1 MVSTIYQLR
10 WIGTILVLV
19 SLLGQDGT
27 AHATA
32 DGRLGSKPADA
43 EAQLADAPPSVPQV
57 AAVVRDSTA
66 GPDALA
72 AESAV
77 DAAESDV
84 DAVASHTEDQRA
96 AGASGRPGDERLMN
110 TTTAGDGAAW
120 DASYFLIMAKLG
132 LGLGLVVLLVWGG
145 VALLRRTGIG
155 QQYGFTGTVLRVRER
170 IYLSP
175 RNQVCLIQVGDRA
188 LAIGVTDQQIT
199 ALSEWGPGELDLPAD
214 VPADSRFGVQ
224 LRRLLNSRGA
234 GVPKRGEAHP

>member
-10 WIGTILVLV
+10 WIGPILVLV

-27 AHATA
+27 AHAA
-32 DGRLGSKPADA
+32 AAGRLGAKSADA
-43 EAQLADAPPSVPQV
+43 EAQQPDGARSVSPVEVVGRDA
-57 AAVVRDSTA
+57 TA
-66 GPDALA
+66 WPDALA
-72 AESAV
+72 GEGGV
-77 DAAESDV
+77 DV
-84 DAVASHTEDQRA
+84 VASHTEDQRA
-96 AGASGRPGDERLMN
+96 AGASGRPVDTRLMD

-224 LRRLLNSRGA
+224 LRRLLDSRGA